1 MTNNEVNTVVLSK
14 SSYDNMRGTNDR
26 ASMLLREIMDSMSI
40 ANDCNDLSIDNDK
53 ILKTIEVL
61 YPDTFKKKVSY
72 LKTVRTK
79 NLGQIISKQE
89 SFSSVCGIKSQEIA
103 NLSKTD

>member
-1 MTNNEVNTVVLSK
+1 MVNNEVNTVVLSK
-14 SSYDNMRGTNDR
+14 SSYDTMRGTNDR

-40 ANDCNDLSIDNDK
+40 SVDSNDLSLDTEK

-79 NLGQIISKQE
+79 TLGQI
-89 SFSSVCGIKSQEIA
+89 
-103 NLSKTD
+103 

>member
-1 MTNNEVNTVVLSK
+1 MKNKGDMIKMTNNEVNTVVLSK
-14 SSYDNMRGTNDR
+14 TSYDNMRGTNDW

-40 ANDCNDLSIDNDK
+40 ANDSNDLSLNTDK

-79 NLGQIISKQE
+79 ELGKI
-89 SFSSVCGIKSQEIA
+89 
-103 NLSKTD
+103 

>member
-1 MTNNEVNTVVLSK
+1 MVNNEANTVVLSK
-14 SSYDNMRGTNDR
+14 NSYDNMRGTNDR
-26 ASMLLREIMDSMSI
+26 ANMLLREIMDSMSI
-40 ANDCNDLSIDNDK
+40 ANDCNDLSLDTEK

-79 NLGQIISKQE
+79 NLGQIMSK
-89 SFSSVCGIKSQEIA
+89 
-103 NLSKTD
+103 

>member
-1 MTNNEVNTVVLSK
+1 MANSEVNTVMLSK
-14 SSYDNMRGTNDR
+14 SSYDTMRGTNDR

-40 ANDCNDLSIDNDK
+40 ADDCNDLSLDSDK

-79 NLGQIISKQE
+79 NLGHI
-89 SFSSVCGIKSQEIA
+89 
-103 NLSKTD
+103 

>member
-1 MTNNEVNTVVLSK
+1 MVNNEVNTVVLSK
-14 SSYDNMRGTNDR
+14 SSYDTMRGTNDR

-40 ANDCNDLSIDNDK
+40 ANDCNDLSLNSDR

-61 YPDTFKKKVSY
+61 YPDTFKKKVSC

-79 NLGQIISKQE
+79 TLGQI
-89 SFSSVCGIKSQEIA
+89 
-103 NLSKTD
+103 

>member
-1 MTNNEVNTVVLSK
+1 MVNNEVNTVVLSK
-14 SSYDNMRGTNDR
+14 TSYDNMRGTNDR
-26 ASMLLREIMDSMSI
+26 ASMLLREIMGSMSI
-40 ANDCNDLSIDNDK
+40 ANDCNDLSIDSDK

-79 NLGQIISKQE
+79 NLGQIMS
-89 SFSSVCGIKSQEIA
+89 
-103 NLSKTD
+103 N

>member
-14 SSYDNMRGTNDR
+14 TSYDNMRGTNDR

-40 ANDCNDLSIDNDK
+40 ANDSNDLSLNTDK

-79 NLGQIISKQE
+79 ELGKI
-89 SFSSVCGIKSQEIA
+89 
-103 NLSKTD
+103 

>member
-14 SSYDNMRGTNDR
+14 TSYDNMRGTNDR
-26 ASMLLREIMDSMSI
+26 ASMLLREIIDTMTI
-40 ANDCNDLSIDNDK
+40 ADDCNDLSLDSGR

-61 YPDTFKKKVSY
+61 YPDTFKKKVSH

-79 NLGQIISKQE
+79 ELGKI
-89 SFSSVCGIKSQEIA
+89 
-103 NLSKTD
+103 

>member
-1 MTNNEVNTVVLSK
+1 MANSEVNTVMLSK
-14 SSYDNMRGTNDR
+14 SSYDTMRGTNDR

-40 ANDCNDLSIDNDK
+40 VDDCNDLSLDSDK

-72 LKTVRTK
+72 LKSVRTK
-79 NLGQIISKQE
+79 NR
-89 SFSSVCGIKSQEIA
+89 GI
-103 NLSKTD
+103 

>member
-1 MTNNEVNTVVLSK
+1 MANNEVNTVVLSR

-40 ANDCNDLSIDNDK
+40 ANDCNDLSINSDK
-53 ILKTIEVL
+53 ILKTIEVI

-72 LKTVRTK
+72 LKTEMSKRLK
-79 NLGQIISKQE
+79 AESYFALKISDR
-89 SFSSVCGIKSQEIA
+89 
-103 NLSKTD
+103 L

>member
-1 MTNNEVNTVVLSK
+1 MVNNEVNTVVLSK
-14 SSYDNMRGTNDR
+14 TSYDTMRGTNDR
-26 ASMLLREIMDSMSI
+26 ANMLLREIMDSMSI
-40 ANDCNDLSIDNDK
+40 SVDSNDLSLDTEK

-79 NLGQIISKQE
+79 NLGQIMS
-89 SFSSVCGIKSQEIA
+89 
-103 NLSKTD
+103 N